1 MNASRSAPSHVA
13 AIVGSVLVGAAVVA
27 TRSAVDEIGPF
38 SLAFLRYLQGGLILL
53 ALLAWRDSSR
63 LRINRGD
70 LRTFGFLGLLMYA
83 LFPVLFN
90 TSLTFTTASR
100 GAVILSTMPLWGA
113 LLARRYTNERLAP
126 VQIGG
131 VMISVAGVTT
141 VFTESGLNDFGGVE
155 AITGNLLMLGA
166 AVIAG
171 YYGVRMKGV
180 LKDHSA
186 LQVTAFAMA
195 IGALILAIPA
205 VAEGLL
211 RDISQASGQT
221 LLLVVYL
228 GIFGGALAFY
238 LFSLALT
245 RLSPTQ
251 ALVYVNINP
260 MVATLLA
267 ALLLDEPL
275 TAFFGVGFAMVLA
288 GLLLTNLRGQQ
299 RSNRTATA
307 E

>member
-1 MNASRSAPSHVA
+1 MKADRSAPSHVA

-53 ALLAWRDSSR
+53 ALLAWRDRSGVR
-63 LRINRGD
+63 VTRCD
-70 LRTFGFLGLLMYA
+70 ARTFGFLGLLMYA

-126 VQIGG
+126 VQVGG
-131 VMISVAGVTT
+131 VMISVAGVAT
-141 VFTESGLNDFGGVE
+141 VFAESGLNDFGGVE
-155 AITGNLLMLGA
+155 AIAGNLLMLGA
-166 AVIAG
+166 AVVAG

-180 LKDHSA
+180 LKHHSA

-205 VAEGLL
+205 VVEGLL
-211 RDISQASGQT
+211 RDIFQASGQA

-228 GIFGGALAFY
+228 GVFGGAIAFY
-238 LFSLALT
+238 LFSVALT

-260 MVATLLA
+260 IVATLLA

-275 TAFFGVGFAMVLA
+275 TVFFGVGFAMVVA
-288 GLLLTNLRGQQ
+288 GLLLTNIPGPK
-299 RSNRTATA
+299 RSIQSVTDA
-307 E
+307 